1 MFIVFLLV
9 LIPLAV
15 LSCSAVSPGQE
26 AQVMFQADG
35 LITIPVE
42 FAYSFAKVDVLD
54 KFPKFSTTSSDSI
67 KNLQTYMKNAVKL
80 AITEEAKRAG
90 VENLVSDIANQ
101 ITPTVHYSPMNC
113 SKADS
118 KAIAPSGPGY
128 ACVVINDVI
137 TNVSYDAQ
145 NAVEIPEQF
154 QQFIVSLTVL
164 RYMWTVTVR

>member
-1 MFIVFLLV
+1 
-9 LIPLAV
+9 
-15 LSCSAVSPGQE
+15 
-26 AQVMFQADG
+26 MFQADG

-118 KAIAPSGPGY
+118 KAIAPSSHPFLFIPKKECRYVECLRCCLGGPGY

-154 QQFIVSLTVL
+154 QQFIVSLTVRL
-164 RYMWTVTVR
+164 FYCT